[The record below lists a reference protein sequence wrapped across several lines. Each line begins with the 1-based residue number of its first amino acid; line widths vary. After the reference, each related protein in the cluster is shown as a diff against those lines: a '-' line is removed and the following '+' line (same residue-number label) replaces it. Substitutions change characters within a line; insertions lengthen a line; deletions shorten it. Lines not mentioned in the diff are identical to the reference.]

1 MPECTGPLQGL
12 RVVELGAFIAG
23 PFAGQL
29 LGDYGAEV
37 IKIEPPD
44 GDVMRRWGVT
54 RDGES
59 LWWPTLARNK
69 QSVMLDLREQ
79 TDRDTARRLCLS
91 ADIVIENFAPGRLSG
106 WGLDYASLS
115 SENPRLIMAH
125 VSGFGQDGPRA
136 TERGFGSIAEA
147 MGGLRYL
154 CGYPDRPP
162 VRVGISLGDSV
173 ASIFAVIGVL
183 AAIENRHRTGL
194 GQEVDVAL
202 YEGIFALM
210 ESTVADYSVAGSRR
224 ERTGSTLAGVAPSNV
239 YTTADGGELLIA
251 ANGDSL
257 FQRLCRAMERPDLA
271 TDPRYA
277 THAARGERQV
287 ELDELID
294 AWTRSHPLKE
304 LETMLKA
311 AEVPHGRVY
320 TARDILDDEQYR
332 ARGMIVTETADGEPL
347 PVPMA
352 GVVPKFSRTPGTIR
366 SAGPALGSANAALAQ
381 TEGQPAR

>member
-69 QSVMLDLREQ
+69 QSVMLDLREEA
-79 TDRDTARRLCLS
+79 DRDTARRLCLS

-202 YEGIFALM
+202 YEGVFALM

-239 YTTADGGELLIA
+239 YTAADGGELLIA

-257 FQRLCRAMERPDLA
+257 FQRLCKAMQRPHLA

-311 AEVPHGRVY
+311 AEVPNGRVY
-320 TARDILDDEQYR
+320 TAGDILEDEQYR

-381 TEGQPAR
+381 TEAQPAR